1 MTIAAKAFVIATA
14 IYSKDPDG
22 STLPIEDLEDALYH
36 AVDVCGFGSDEMKAD
51 LYAQL
56 AEQLTATTKFQD
68 AVGII
73 ADAMENTMKVIVNG

>member
-1 MTIAAKAFVIATA
+1 MTIAAKAFVIATS

-73 ADAMENTMKVIVNG
+73 ADAMEQTLKAVHG

>member
-1 MTIAAKAFVIATA
+1 MTIAAKAFVIAMA

-36 AVDVCGFGSDEMKAD
+36 AVDVCGFGNDDMKAD

-56 AEQLTATTKFQD
+56 AEKLTATTKFQD

-73 ADAMENTMKVIVNG
+73 ADAMEQTERAVHG

>member
-1 MTIAAKAFVIATA
+1 MTIAAKAFVIAMA

-36 AVDVCGFGSDEMKAD
+36 AVDVCGFGNDDMKAD

-56 AEQLTATTKFQD
+56 AEKLTATTKFQD

-73 ADAMENTMKVIVNG
+73 ADAMEQTGQAFHG

>member
-1 MTIAAKAFVIATA
+1 MTIAAKAFVIATS

-36 AVDVCGFGSDEMKAD
+36 SVDVCGFGSDEMKAD